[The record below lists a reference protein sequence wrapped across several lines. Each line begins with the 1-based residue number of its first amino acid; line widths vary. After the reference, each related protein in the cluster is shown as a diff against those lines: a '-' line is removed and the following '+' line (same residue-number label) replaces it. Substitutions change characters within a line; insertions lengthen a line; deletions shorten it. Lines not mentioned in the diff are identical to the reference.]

1 MPLLIDPP
9 APYPTKSNTMTPAA
23 AVVEA
28 RRILEQIST
37 IDEALS
43 AMIPDGDSP
52 RLSPSAQ
59 ADLRAMRF
67 HANEAESAW
76 QHDDWPSARRHL
88 LAVLDRWSTL
98 REYPEIAVIVADM
111 EDM

>member
-1 MPLLIDPP
+1 MPLLVDTLG
-9 APYPTKSNTMTPAA
+9 PYTTKSNTMTPAA

-37 IDEALS
+37 IDDALS
-43 AMIPDGDSP
+43 AMIHDDSP

-76 QHDDWPSARRHL
+76 QHDDWSSARRHL
-88 LAVLDRWSTL
+88 SAVLDRWSTL
-98 REYPEIAVIVADM
+98 REYPEIAIIVADM

>member
-1 MPLLIDPP
+1 MPLLVDTLG
-9 APYPTKSNTMTPAA
+9 PYTTKSNTMTPAA

-28 RRILEQIST
+28 RRILEQIRT
-37 IDEALS
+37 IDDALA
-43 AMIPDGDSP
+43 AMIHDDSP

-88 LAVLDRWSTL
+88 SAVLDRWSTL
-98 REYPEIAVIVADM
+98 REYPEIAIIVADM

>member
-1 MPLLIDPP
+1 MPLLIDSPGS
-9 APYPTKSNTMTPAA
+9 YTTKSNTMTPAA

-28 RRILEQIST
+28 RRILEQIRT
-37 IDEALS
+37 IDDALA
-43 AMIPDGDSP
+43 AMIPDDDSP

-88 LAVLDRWSTL
+88 SAVLDRWTTL
-98 REYPEIAVIVADM
+98 REYPEIAIIVNDM